1 MKLPHVP
8 AAARQPRRACASP
21 QVRPQPTRS
30 RAAAARQGLAGRRR
44 RADAGR
50 APIGRARIRTA
61 LRVRCRGAPT
71 TLRSHQL
78 AAGLSSCAR
87 HCSGVA
93 SGQPAARCSGAERLW
108 WRGCWWGCGSSAARS
123 GVRRAAGFCVRSFG
137 LSDGFAGALR
147 LARSGW
153 STTPTGSTPMVRLA
167 TFTTFISTSACP
179 APLWRLGVL
188 LQSCT
193 GRLIYLG
200 AEMQLQRSARCH
212 P

>member
-1 MKLPHVP
+1 VRKGDFKGYHRPDKREEPPVLPHRSGHALDEASPRTRRLRRRQMGALRGVGVCLMLPHVP

-93 SGQPAARCSGAERLW
+93 SGQPAARCSGAERLC

-123 GVRRAAGFCVRSFG
+123 GVRRAAGRWI
-137 LSDGFAGALR
+137 LR
-147 LARSGW
+147 A
-153 STTPTGSTPMVRLA
+153 V
-167 TFTTFISTSACP
+167 
-179 APLWRLGVL
+179 LW
-188 LQSCT
+188 
-193 GRLIYLG
+193 
-200 AEMQLQRSARCH
+200 
-212 P
+212 PF